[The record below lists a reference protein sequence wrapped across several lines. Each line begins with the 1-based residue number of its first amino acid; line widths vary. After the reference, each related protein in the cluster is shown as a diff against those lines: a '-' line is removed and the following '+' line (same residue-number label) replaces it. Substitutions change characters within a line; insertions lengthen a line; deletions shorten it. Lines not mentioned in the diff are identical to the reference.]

1 MWATPP
7 YSYGRSDA
15 IRPQEDAMDPL
26 GVLANEYVRRLS
38 DAQFAEPPRHR
49 RREQA
54 REVAVARRRAARWRR
69 TGRAV
74 RRVAETLLS

>member
-1 MWATPP
+1 
-7 YSYGRSDA
+7 
-15 IRPQEDAMDPL
+15 MDPL
-26 GVLANEYVRRLS
+26 GVLASEYVRRLS
-38 DAQFAEPPRHR
+38 GEQFAPPCHR